1 MPRTERLRE
10 TPGSLT
16 LELLVER
23 AQQGW
28 RLAAVEWVRLVE
40 GEETLPQREQPA
52 YGLRVAA
59 DGQSLEQD
67 PDEQRAIVAILGMV
81 IQDKGCVEIARVLNE
96 RGFRTRQLEAWTPT
110 EIFQLMPRLIE
121 AGQKTLAT
129 PEWAALRPS
138 LLKGPSA

>member
-1 MPRTERLRE
+1 MPRTEHLRE
-10 TPGSLT
+10 APGSLT
-16 LELLVER
+16 LDLLVER
-23 AQQGW
+23 ARQGW
-28 RLAAVEWVRLVE
+28 RLQAIEWVREVE
-40 GEETLPQREQPA
+40 GEEPAQREQPA

-59 DGQSLEQD
+59 DGRSLEQD

-96 RGFRTRQLEAWTPT
+96 RGFRTRQLALWTPT

-138 LLKGPSA
+138 LLKRPSA

>member
-1 MPRTERLRE
+1 MARIERMRE
-10 TPGSLT
+10 APGALT
-16 LELLVER
+16 LDLLVER

-28 RLAAVEWVRLVE
+28 RLQAIEWVREVE
-40 GEETLPQREQPA
+40 GEEHVHRELPA

-59 DGQSLEQD
+59 DGQSIEQD
-67 PDEQRAIVAILGMV
+67 PDEQQAIVAMLGMV
-81 IQDKGCVEIARVLNE
+81 IQDKGCVEIARALNK
-96 RGFRTRQLEAWTPT
+96 RGFRTRRLELWTPT

-138 LLKGPSA
+138 LLKKSSA